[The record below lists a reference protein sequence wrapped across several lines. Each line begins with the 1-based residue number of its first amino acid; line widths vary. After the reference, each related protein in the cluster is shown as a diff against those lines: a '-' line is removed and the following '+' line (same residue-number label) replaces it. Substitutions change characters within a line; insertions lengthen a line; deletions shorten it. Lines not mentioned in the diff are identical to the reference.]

1 LFKGK
6 KRYTAHLCE
15 ILRGGGHVRFAPT
28 EAGIVLEIIVLVG
41 GPAPQ
46 PVGGQ
51 ARPPPAQVG
60 GGCPAPRI
68 AGMRR
73 PHDSGGAFPRS
84 ILGAHCPVDTSLWLG
99 IHLREISKEDVV
111 L

>member
-1 LFKGK
+1 MFKGER
-6 KRYTAHLCE
+6 RYNAHLCE
-15 ILRGGGHVRFAPT
+15 ILRGGGDVCFAPA

-46 PVGGQ
+46 PVDGE
-51 ARPPPAQVG
+51 ARPPPALVG

-73 PHDSGGAFPRS
+73 PHESGGGGFPRS
-84 ILGAHCPVDTSLWLG
+84 ILAAHCRWT
-99 IHLREISKEDVV
+99 
-111 L
+111 